1 MSHPGIARQNRPVS
15 PHLQVYSLPLAALL
29 SISHRITGVVLS
41 LGLLI
46 TAAVPSIAVWIPE
59 SFNEVQPV
67 LNSMPAKVG
76 LWLWVFA
83 IYFHA
88 SHGVR
93 HLIWDSLHGLD
104 RRQVMTHNLIEIGV
118 SIVMTL
124 GTFLLLAGQSLTGL
138 STL

>member
-1 MSHPGIARQNRPVS
+1 VSHPGIARQNRPVS

>member
-1 MSHPGIARQNRPVS
+1 MSHTGIARQKRPVS
-15 PHLQVYSLPLAALL
+15 PHLQVYRLPLAALL

-59 SFNEVQPV
+59 SFNQVQPV
-67 LNSMPAKVG
+67 LNSVPAKVG

-93 HLIWDSLHGLD
+93 HLIWDSLHGLE

-118 SIVMTL
+118 SIVMTV
-124 GTFLLLAGQSLTGL
+124 GTFILLAGQSLTGL